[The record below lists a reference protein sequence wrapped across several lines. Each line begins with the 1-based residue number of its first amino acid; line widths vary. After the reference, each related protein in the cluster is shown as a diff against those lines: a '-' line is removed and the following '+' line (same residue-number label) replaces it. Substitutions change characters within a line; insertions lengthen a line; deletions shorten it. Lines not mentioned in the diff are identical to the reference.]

1 MNDTV
6 SPSPVSPP
14 QGQTRDLGG
23 ANSSTS
29 PAVDVPKAPQG
40 QTAGSGNIE
49 QEGGWLGA
57 VAQGLVGTVM
67 APVRHD
73 SPAQAVDVAAW
84 DPAADGGLTSFEQKI
99 SEARMWNTVDPGHV
113 VVSNLKGIDTP
124 YNDHFRVVGQELT
137 AKQLAS
143 ARAIQYCDETGAKH
157 GWVTSEGAADILW
170 SREGKLLKAVNTHAT
185 YDTQPGFAASLLNP
199 VDLLS
204 GAIAGKLVG
213 RAAIAAADVVVDAI
227 IPKATARSAA
237 KGFGVVKTAAGW
249 IKKAALRLVSRGAAE
264 EAAPKIKIIVRK
276 YTQEGIKELRDQIVQ
291 LAPKRLDPDPNRAF
305 MKWGIQIWG
314 QGGTNAL
321 AMKAM
326 GRTAEVLDEIGLT
339 VENATILR
347 DFCRAVEVSG
357 LAGGAPA
364 GRVELLEH
372 IIETLS
378 GGRRR

>member
-1 MNDTV
+1 MVMSRSANAAGRL
-6 SPSPVSPP
+6 PSP

-57 VAQGLVGTVM
+57 VARGLVGTIM

-185 YDTQPGFAASLLNP
+185 YDTQPGFAASLRSQDGRGL
-199 VDLLS
+199 DQES
-204 GAIAGKLVG
+204 GV
-213 RAAIAAADVVVDAI
+213 AASI
-227 IPKATARSAA
+227 TRS
-237 KGFGVVKTAAGW
+237 
-249 IKKAALRLVSRGAAE
+249 RRGGS
-264 EAAPKIKIIVRK
+264 P
-276 YTQEGIKELRDQIVQ
+276 
-291 LAPKRLDPDPNRAF
+291 
-305 MKWGIQIWG
+305 
-314 QGGTNAL
+314 
-321 AMKAM
+321 
-326 GRTAEVLDEIGLT
+326 
-339 VENATILR
+339 ENKNN
-347 DFCRAVEVSG
+347 C
-357 LAGGAPA
+357 
-364 GRVELLEH
+364 
-372 IIETLS
+372 
-378 GGRRR
+378 

>member
-57 VAQGLVGTVM
+57 VARGLVGTVM

-264 EAAPKIKIIVRK
+264 EVALGPPKKLSHDQVLKVLAKLRK
-276 YTQEGIKELRDQIVQ
+276 VLPRAFKQDG
-291 LAPKRLDPDPNRAF
+291 RLDVRWLRL
-305 MKWGIQIWG
+305 WG
-314 QGGTNAL
+314 GGPRRCR
-321 AMKAM
+321 
-326 GRTAEVLDEIGLT
+326 GYDER
-339 VENATILR
+339 EDR
-347 DFCRAVEVSG
+347 S
-357 LAGGAPA
+357 GAPGVRPDRRDCDDA
-364 GRVELLEH
+364 SRHLQFSLGVTRRGTAKGGSTLEAAH
-372 IIETLS
+372 QHH
-378 GGRRR
+378 